1 MNRDLAQQ
9 QVNHRNN
16 HKQFVL
22 RKKKDLPPL
31 ITQTLLKSKTLD
43 KIASSINQMRTL
55 ILQKIL
61 EKPEEKLK

>member
-9 QVNHRNN
+9 RDNHRNN

-22 RKKKDLPPL
+22 IKKKDPLPL
-31 ITQTLLKSKTLD
+31 ITQTLHKSKTLD

>member
-9 QVNHRNN
+9 RDNHRNN

-22 RKKKDLPPL
+22 IKKKDHLPL
-31 ITQTLLKSKTLD
+31 TTQTLHKSKTLD